1 MTEAKDDF
9 ISIIVLAA
17 GLSTRFGRNKL
28 LEPLGDS
35 TMIERVVSE
44 CLASKARQ
52 VIVVVGHE
60 GNKVRRKLKN
70 YKCEIVTNKNFAR
83 GQTTSTKEGLSRVMA
98 QAKAVI
104 ILPGD
109 VAMVDRNIINHV
121 IQEYRSSNAP
131 IVTAAF
137 HVKRG
142 HPILFD
148 ANLMKELKNI
158 EEDTQGLRSVVSR
171 HESKVRGVETSEA
184 ALVDIDRLSDLQLL
198 DASSEN
204 LGQT

>member
-1 MTEAKDDF
+1 
-9 ISIIVLAA
+9 
-17 GLSTRFGRNKL
+17 
-28 LEPLGDS
+28 
-35 TMIERVVSE
+35 
-44 CLASKARQ
+44 
-52 VIVVVGHE
+52 
-60 GNKVRRKLKN
+60 
-70 YKCEIVTNKNFAR
+70 
-83 GQTTSTKEGLSRVMA
+83 
-98 QAKAVI
+98 
-104 ILPGD
+104 
-109 VAMVDRNIINHV
+109 MVDRNIINHV

-137 HVKRG
+137 HGKRG